1 MARLS
6 DRIIRLAF
14 GVSNPGPEGRMRV
27 FQGLRERNDREL
39 MIGLSLMAFSYLRR
53 TKPRRQLLYRREVR
67 DGSALVIHHRS
78 SGEPKLEIVK
88 PKKARRRDRAS
99 GPRGQTR

>member
-1 MARLS
+1 MARLT
-6 DRIIRLAF
+6 DRIIRTTF

-53 TKPRRQLLYRREVR
+53 TRPRRQLIYRRTVP
-67 DGSALVIHHRS
+67 DGKALVIHHRS
-78 SGEPKLEIVK
+78 TGEPKLEIVK
-88 PKKARRRDRAS
+88 PKKSRRRR
-99 GPRGQTR
+99 RRR